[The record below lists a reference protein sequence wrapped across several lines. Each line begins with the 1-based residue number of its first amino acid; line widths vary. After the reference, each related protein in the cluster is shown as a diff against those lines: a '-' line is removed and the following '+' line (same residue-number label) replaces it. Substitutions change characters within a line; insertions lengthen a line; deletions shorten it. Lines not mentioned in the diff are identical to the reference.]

1 MLIDGVSNIM
11 HNLAVMKT
19 GQGTPQAPERWALE
33 AAEAAQP
40 PSPEN
45 NDAAE
50 KNVRGDGPQA
60 VDRSPGAWRT
70 WLPLRRLDHDADV
83 PASDAAGVSVEGT
96 AVYEFLAS
104 AGREGIM
111 DILQSSPQ
119 VWRDVQ
125 RYGNQ
130 MEQFL
135 TEFLM
140 VDEAR
145 RSAQELLRAA
155 ASGPTIVPPPPASAS
170 TGPARE
176 KGRVVIGP
184 EAGQYVRL
192 RRCHRPCRR

>member
-1 MLIDGVSNIM
+1 MLPPWAPIALQGGKMLIDGVSNIM

-19 GQGTPQAPERWALE
+19 GQGTPAAPEPVALE
-33 AAEAAQP
+33 PAEPAQP
-40 PSPEN
+40 PSPEEQQMQLKKMY
-45 NDAAE
+45 AE
-50 KNVRGDGPQA
+50 MAHKPLIEALEHGV
-60 VDRSPGAWRT
+60 PGFRFGGWIMTQTFRPPM
-70 WLPLRRLDHDADV
+70 LP
-83 PASDAAGVSVEGT
+83 GVSVEGT

-145 RSAQELLRAA
+145 RSAQDLLRAA
-155 ASGPTIVPPPPASAS
+155 ASGPMIVPPPAPLLPLAQ
-170 TGPARE
+170 R
-176 KGRVVIGP
+176 GRKAVW
-184 EAGQYVRL
+184 
-192 RRCHRPCRR
+192 